1 MQAFRNLS
9 QRLDGAFSSLA
20 MFGLLSPL
28 LLASVTFVISMQ

>member
-1 MQAFRNLS
+1 MHAFRNLS

-28 LLASVTFVISMQ
+28 VLASVTFVVTSR